1 MNIRNLSAKP
11 IEISLV
17 DNNGISL
24 KVRIDSIFDVYFG
37 LRFYLD
43 QCSER
48 NLATDN
54 IQQKIRLTN
63 ICWRAII
70 DIMVMNILDHGEK
83 KKLDEP
89 CYIIY
94 GFGEGDEPDEDD
106 KMILYRISLYNDL
119 IPLHFH
125 HDREKIKNLKLQ
137 NNILISQ

>member
-17 DNNGISL
+17 DDNGISL
-24 KVRIDSIFDVYFG
+24 KVRIDSMFHVYFG
-37 LRFYLD
+37 LRFYLAQFAETHLSTENMD
-43 QCSER
+43 QK
-48 NLATDN
+48 N
-54 IQQKIRLTN
+54 RLKK

-70 DIMVMNILDHGEK
+70 DIMVMNIMDYDKK

-94 GFGEGDEPDEDD
+94 GFDEGDKPDEDD
-106 KMILYRISLYNDL
+106 EMIRQQISFYNDL

-125 HDREKIKNLKLQ
+125 HDREKIKNLKLK
-137 NNILISQ
+137 NNVLISQ